1 MRRSLSPPQN
11 SYPAA
16 DEKTKT
22 QVQTVTQPQTL
33 AQSNTSPQLRTKRR
47 KSFLAAPAMELLRL
61 RLLLHLLPHR
71 LEISD
76 DRVFSSDA
84 KGDKVLTAAAVDDDG
99 SQRPPV
105 RRICEAPAA
114 PLSRVVICL
123 FVCFGCWIV
132 CFTTL
137 GRQAGRL
144 GREETRIKMAERR
157 KKRQQLLDDHAT
169 AAVQHGR
176 DGDPI
181 ATPIESEREGVCER
195 ASERDSRRARPTT
208 MLAAVYDGRVR
219 DAALPPPPGS

>member
-1 MRRSLSPPQN
+1 M
-11 SYPAA
+11 
-16 DEKTKT
+16 
-22 QVQTVTQPQTL
+22 TQPQTL

-47 KSFLAAPAMELLRL
+47 RSSLAAPAMELLL
-61 RLLLHLLPHR
+61 LLLLHLLQHR
-71 LEISD
+71 LETSD

-84 KGDKVLTAAAVDDDG
+84 KGFKVLTVAAVDDDG

-114 PLSRVVICL
+114 PLSRVVIVCL
-123 FVCFGCWIV
+123 FLCFCCLID

-157 KKRQQLLDDHAT
+157 KKRRQLTDDHAT
-169 AAVQHGR
+169 AAVQHGS

-181 ATPIESEREGVCER
+181 ATPIEREGRERECASKR
-195 ASERDSRRARPTT
+195 ASATAAERGPPRCSRPCMT
-208 MLAAVYDGRVR
+208 DG
-219 DAALPPPPGS
+219 